1 MSITRLF
8 ETGFAAIAGCLMI
21 LGLAAKAEAIER
33 LPKNTVPLTADEVR
47 RLYADKTWQWSAGAG
62 RFIAKDRRFIAYS
75 EEGGKPTIAE
85 GRWEVTDHGRLC
97 MNAVWSTPQDKA
109 RNRTCFRLVRDRGTV
124 YQRREPK
131 GNWFVLRSFKPRPE
145 DEAHK
150 LVAQDTVS
158 PNIERLKPGMK

>member
-1 MSITRLF
+1 MTTARF
-8 ETGFAAIAGCLMI
+8 FKTGFAAIAGCLMI
-21 LGLAAKAEAIER
+21 LGLAAKAGAIER
-33 LPKNTVPLTADEVR
+33 LPKNTMPLTADEVR
-47 RLYADKTWQWSAGAG
+47 QLYTDKTWQWSAGAG

-85 GRWEVTDHGRLC
+85 GRWLVTDRGQLC
-97 MNAVWSTPQDKA
+97 MDAVWSTQKDKA
-109 RNRTCFRLVRDRGTV
+109 KARTCFRLVRDRGTI

-131 GNWFVLRSFKPRPE
+131 GDWFVLRSFKPRPE
-145 DEAHK
+145 DEARK